1 MRQPWVALVI
11 VIVTGAACGDDKKK
25 DGEPAAGK
33 SVAEQPTAAPD
44 VALLPLGVARPTDF
58 NYSSGKAEKAY
69 RPVADALKK
78 KDWTAVRSAA
88 EETLELDKG
97 HLDAHRMLAS
107 ALAQQGEY
115 DKAAEHL
122 SIALAADW
130 IRWGATVEIDPDL
143 EPLMS
148 SPLGARVKEMNA
160 AYKQELIRRARGGLL
175 VVARRGAFKP
185 PQKAHGVT
193 PRDGVSHSGG
203 DRSGG
208 EDPKKKGAA
217 RMASRAELF
226 AYDKESAR
234 YLRLTETGFQV
245 VGFLPS
251 PSGDEIAYLT
261 VREVAMPD
269 DPKAAP
275 PVIAAAKIGVLSLAA
290 PEAAVKEADI
300 KNARTLALEYLAGDE
315 LVATTYQPQGYWG
328 LGTPASFSIDKAAG
342 KAKPA
347 KAPPAGGR
355 RLLVRFEGVELETP
369 GDVEGI
375 AADWNPETGTAEEFV
390 LDASKKRVQLPKGE
404 AARRASI
411 AWSPD
416 RKKVAF
422 ATQADPCADKP
433 ADRAAALYLV
443 DVESGK
449 LKHVAKGPAVFSPR
463 FLDPTTLGYADEE
476 AGVRLYDAAAGRE
489 TGKLTTKGGLGLI
502 GVGSQASLL
511 CTRESAPPPDS
522 ATATPPGD
530 GSEGEEPDIMEGE

>member
-1 MRQPWVALVI
+1 MKPSRWWCVALCVL
-11 VIVTGAACGDDKKK
+11 ACGSRDDKKA
-25 DGEPAAGK
+25 DPGEAGK
-33 SVAEQPTAAPD
+33 SVAEQPTAAPE
-44 VALLPLGVARPTDF
+44 VALLPIGVEKPADF

-69 RPVADALKK
+69 RPVADAHKR

-88 EETLELDKG
+88 EEAIELDKR

-107 ALAQQGEY
+107 ALAQQGEFE
-115 DKAAEHL
+115 KALEHL

-130 IRWGATVEIDPDL
+130 IRWGGKVEIDPDL
-143 EPLMS
+143 EPLIS
-148 SPLGARVKEMNA
+148 SPLGARLKEMNA
-160 AYKQELIRRARGGLL
+160 GYKAELVRRARAGLL

-185 PQKAHGVT
+185 PTK
-193 PRDGVSHSGG
+193 
-203 DRSGG
+203 
-208 EDPKKKGAA
+208 DPKKKGAA

-226 AYDKESAR
+226 AYDKESGR
-234 YLRLTETGFQV
+234 WLRLTQTGFQV
-245 VGFLPS
+245 VGFLAS
-251 PSGDEIAYLT
+251 STGDEIAYVT
-261 VREVAMPD
+261 VREAGLPD

-275 PVIAAAKIGVLSLAA
+275 PVLAVAKIGTLSLAA
-290 PEAAVKEADI
+290 PEAAVKEAEL

-315 LVATTYQPQGYWG
+315 LVATAYQPQGYWG
-328 LGTPASFSIDKAAG
+328 LGAATSYSIDKATG
-342 KAKPA
+342 KAKA
-347 KAPPAGGR
+347 SKAPPAGGR

-369 GDVEGI
+369 GDAEGI

-449 LKHVAKGPAVFSPR
+449 LKHVSKGQTGFSPR
-463 FLDPTTLGYADEE
+463 FLDPTTLSYADEE
-476 AGVRLYDAAAGRE
+476 GGVRLYDAIAGRE
-489 TGKLTTKGGLGLI
+489 NGKLTTRGGLGLV
-502 GVGSQASLL
+502 GVGSQAGLL
-511 CTRESAPPPDS
+511 CTRESAPPPE
-522 ATATPPGD
+522 TTVTPPPGGD
-530 GSEGEEPDIMEGE
+530 GSDGEEPEITEGE